1 MEQYNRNVLYID
13 DHSSEYLDT
22 LEKAAQST
30 GFNLFS
36 ADNVLDGLKFLQDY
50 GTVIDAVI
58 LDLSFPKSEMQGTE
72 ALQKIK
78 KKYEHL
84 PVIMLTDSD
93 TAADLE
99 RVVECMKLGAYNY
112 VGKKTLNP
120 VYLFQLVE
128 NAVQQS
134 RLVSYTRQVAKI
146 ITTTETIF
154 TVKGDYRYGVFK
166 KRALFGFELSSVS
179 KPQNDKDE
187 VTLKRNALSWHE
199 NLLKAISTPFRDSLQ
214 VNLKY
219 ISENGTLKCRIIFSV
234 LAADDE
240 KLQQRLTD
248 TQHDIKTF
256 FTANTAGN
264 DNPYLFEN
272 ITDERLLIDSVTF
285 GAGYKYNLFYRVP
298 LKVKT
303 GNAIGFNTA
312 VSAPKDKPKIVGKI
326 YLYQPDNIF
335 PLPAELSFDNE
346 LFRALSVQQHYTE
359 IDVQL
364 MPKTL
369 MMEEVDLLRQVAKS
383 PSLIQN
389 SVYNKDETEW
399 FTDYLN
405 KFANADN
412 NKFMISVL
420 LKRKGRQLQQH
431 VKTSLQNYFFGNVQ
445 TDSNFR
451 EADKLIRFKT
461 ELEGY
466 PNQLPF
472 FYSLHQAIQAFRLPM
487 PDSNVLE
494 GVKAQP
500 ASFTQTPK
508 NLPAQG
514 ILLGEKKTVNGATPI
529 RISEEALARH
539 LYIMGQTGTG
549 KSTLLKTMI
558 ADCLQKNYGFAL
570 IDPHGDLFDE
580 VQKLIPK
587 NKRNKLVVLNT
598 TDPKNSAK
606 HNPIGYDENNPQSKS
621 LVINEL
627 IRIFGT
633 LYDMRHAG
641 GPMFELYLKNGLL
654 LVMDEK
660 VQEKYKQATMSDF
673 VQLFFDDAYRKELI
687 ALCGNKK
694 VVDFFKT
701 AEQNSGDWSFNNFA
715 TYITS
720 KLTRFTEDYYLT
732 PIISS
737 KKDNINFRKLID
749 EGNILLVKMDKGL
762 TGTDNVSLLGQMI
775 VSSIVLAAMSRANVS
790 KEERKPFYLFIDE
803 FQNFIKG
810 DIASALSEVR
820 KYGLSLTLA
829 NQTLGQLNERYAE
842 HDLVESLMGNV
853 GSMIFFRPGIN
864 DYEKV
869 KHYLEP
875 EFTRE
880 DVLKLPNFNCISR
893 LMIDNIPCEPFVFQT
908 KYE

>member
-1 MEQYNRNVLYID
+1 MEQNSRNILFID
-13 DHSSEYLDT
+13 DHSEQYLANLD
-22 LEKAAQST
+22 LAAKSA

-36 ADNVLDGLKFLQDY
+36 VDNVLEGLEFLDDY
-50 GTVIDAVI
+50 ATAVDAVI
-58 LDLSFPKSEMQGTE
+58 LDLGFPKGEMQGTE

-78 KKYEHL
+78 KKFAHL

-99 RVVECMKLGAYNY
+99 RVVDCMKRGAYNY

-120 VYLFQLVE
+120 VYLFQLVD
-128 NAVQQS
+128 NALQQS
-134 RLVSYTRQVAKI
+134 QLVSYTKAANKPANA
-146 ITTTETIF
+146 TDTFF
-154 TVKGDYRYGVFK
+154 TVKQDYDYGRFR

-179 KPQNDKDE
+179 KPTDEKDE
-187 VTLKRNALSWHE
+187 LQLKTNALAWHE
-199 NLLKAISTPFRDSLQ
+199 NLLKSVSTPFRDSLQ
-214 VNLKY
+214 INLKY
-219 ISENGTLKCRIIFSV
+219 IAENGTLKCRIIFSV
-234 LAADDE
+234 YGEDDE
-240 KLQQRLTD
+240 KLQQRIAD
-248 TQHDIKTF
+248 TQHDVKAFFNGGNGDKT
-256 FTANTAGN
+256 
-264 DNPYLFEN
+264 NPYLFEC
-272 ITDERLLIDSVTF
+272 ISDETTLKDSVEF
-285 GAGYKYNLFYRVP
+285 ASGYKYNLFFRSP
-298 LKVKT
+298 LKART
-303 GNAIGFNTA
+303 GGGGAIGFNTA
-312 VSAPKDKPKIVGKI
+312 QHKEDGPKILGKI
-326 YLYQPDNIF
+326 PLYQPDELF
-335 PLPAELSFDNE
+335 PIPTELAFDNE

-364 MPKTL
+364 MPKSL
-369 MMEEVDLLRQVAKS
+369 MMEEVDLLRQVAKN
-383 PSLIQN
+383 PSLLQN
-389 SVYNKDETEW
+389 SQYNQKETEW
-399 FTDYLN
+399 FADYLN
-405 KFANADN
+405 KFISTTND
-412 NKFMISVL
+412 KFLINVL
-420 LKRKGRQLQQH
+420 LKRKGGQVQQH
-431 VKTSLQNYFFGNVQ
+431 VKTAVQNYFFGNAQVQ
-445 TDSNFR
+445 SNFR

-461 ELEGY
+461 DAEGSI
-466 PNQLPF
+466 NQLPF
-472 FYSLHQAIQAFRLPM
+472 FYSLHQAIQAFRLPL
-487 PDSNVLE
+487 PDS
-494 GVKAQP
+494 KAPGGITSQP
-500 ASFTQTPK
+500 VSFTQLPK
-508 NLPAQG
+508 NLPAKG
-514 ILLGEKKTVNGATPI
+514 ILLGEKKTVNGTSPI

-558 ADCLQKNYGFAL
+558 ADCLQKNCGFAL

-587 NKRNKLVVLNT
+587 AKRNKLVVLNT

-627 IRIFGT
+627 IRIFSS
-633 LYDMRHAG
+633 LYDMRNAG

-660 VQEKYKQATMSDF
+660 VQEKYKHATILDF
-673 VQLFFDDAYRKELI
+673 VKMFFDDDFRKDLI
-687 ALCGNKK
+687 ALCGNQR
-694 VVDFFKT
+694 VVDFFKV
-701 AEQNSGDWSFNNFA
+701 AEKNSGDWSFPNFA

-737 KKDNINFRKLID
+737 KKENINFRKLID
-749 EGNILLVKMDKGL
+749 DGNILLVKMDKGL
-762 TGTDNVSLLGQMI
+762 IGSDNVSLLGQML
-775 VSSIVLAAMSRANVS
+775 VSSLVLASMSRANMD
-790 KEERKPFYLFIDE
+790 KHERKPFYLFIDE

-810 DIASALSEVR
+810 DVGSALSEVR

-829 NQTLGQLNERYAE
+829 NQTLGQLEPSM
-842 HDLVESLMGNV
+842 VEALMGNV

-875 EFTRE
+875 EFNRE

-893 LMIDNIPCEPFVFQT
+893 LLVDNIPCEPFVFQN